1 MATYPSKK
9 RYDAKNILRVTVGFN
24 RNVEPDS
31 VKALEEEENRSQYIK
46 RLVREDVERRRKK

>member
-1 MATYPSKK
+1 MVTYPSKK

>member
-1 MATYPSKK
+1 MVTYPSKK
-9 RYDAKNILRVTVGFN
+9 RYDAKNVLRVTVGFN